1 MKRNRFLHTGLLA
14 ALQLL
19 ISLPA
24 LALTTFDG
32 KPAQVS
38 DYLEEGKWLV
48 VMIWASDCRICN
60 QEVSQYVDFHFVHQD
75 EDARVL
81 GISIDG
87 QAGKAAAEQFISRHD
102 VNFPNLLGEPEE
114 VAAWYRRLTGSAFVG
129 TPTFLFFDP
138 RGGLVAKQVGAVP
151 TELIE
156 KFMQAQARPEAQP

>member
-1 MKRNRFLHTGLLA
+1 MQRTRLLHTGLMATL
-14 ALQLL
+14 LWL
-19 ISLPA
+19 ISLASPA
-24 LALTTFDG
+24 MTTFDG
-32 KPAQVS
+32 KPARVS
-38 DYLEEGKWLV
+38 DHLDSGKWLV

-60 QEVSQYVDFHFVHQD
+60 QEVSHYVDFHFVHQD

-87 QAGKAAAEQFISRHD
+87 QQGKAAAEQFISRHN
-102 VNFPNLLGEPEE
+102 VNFPNLLGEPDE

-138 RGGLVAKQVGAVP
+138 RGELVAKQVGAVP

-156 KFMQAQARPEAQP
+156 KFMQAQARQEAQP